1 MAALNGNVLFSPIA
15 ELIAL
20 EGLNKSFIN
29 REERQ
34 VSLSPPPSGLRAPSR
49 TSRLKN
55 PNLYS

>member
-34 VSLSPPPSGLRAPSR
+34 VRPF
-49 TSRLKN
+49 
-55 PNLYS
+55 